1 MAKTP
6 RNKKSYTPNRG
17 DIIWLDF
24 DPQSGH
30 EPKSKNKNVGVRPAL
45 VLSPQEYNAKSGLCL
60 AMPIT
65 SKAKGYPFEIPLKSK
80 KISGVVLSDHIKSL
94 DFRAREARFCDT
106 IDSATLESALHKLS
120 LLVFE

>member
-6 RNKKSYTPNRG
+6 HNKKSYIPNRG

-30 EPKSKNKNVGVRPAL
+30 EQAGVRPAL
-45 VLSPQEYNAKSGLCL
+45 VLSPQEYNAKSTLCI

-65 SKAKGYPFEIPLKSK
+65 SKIKGYPFEIPLKSK
-80 KISGVVLSDHIKSL
+80 KIDGVILSDHIKSL
-94 DFRAREARFCDT
+94 DFKARNAKFCDT
-106 IDSATLESALHKLS
+106 IDSATLECALRKLA